1 MFFRLFISMAQQNSF
16 ITQWMWAFL
25 LRFQSKNEDCWCCC
39 SRHPMWYAMHFHFVA
54 MKISAFVPYL
64 SASPSLLSLAH
75 PLVTPGSLQVNQPA
89 TEQEIDKYKKK
100 HSMTSFAM
108 AKWAHCIRITVSL
121 NKRYLHSS
129 TEFHTCHDNNNNNSS
144 RKENNNKSII
154 SSRNGNNKQ
163 KIFIRY
169 IFASRNCSTV
179 LNADSVWEANELK
192 ASSTEIFGREE
203 KINHLTSFHM
213 HCSFDSC
220 RCRWVCVCVFVCFAS
235 FPLYSR
241 FCRSLV
247 LREIDTL
254 AIFFCFAQLHHFLKR
269 NSVIW
274 DIHEFQMTTFER
286 GYEFDKRQFS
296 FIHLFHGAM
305 NV

>member
-1 MFFRLFISMAQQNSF
+1 MDVSISIAVSKQERRLLVLLLLQPPSNVICDAFSFRCYENLGFCSVF
-16 ITQWMWAFL
+16 VGITKFAESSTSIGNF
-25 LRFQSKNEDCWCCC
+25 R
-39 SRHPMWYAMHFHFVA
+39 
-54 MKISAFVPYL
+54 I
-64 SASPSLLSLAH
+64 SPSKSTHNRARNRR
-75 PLVTPGSLQVNQPA
+75 TQ
-89 TEQEIDKYKKK
+89 KK

-129 TEFHTCHDNNNNNSS
+129 TEFHICHYNNNGTGSSS
-144 RKENNNKSII
+144 RKENNN

-192 ASSTEIFGREE
+192 ASSAEIFGREK

-213 HCSFDSC
+213 HCWFDSC
-220 RCRWVCVCVFVCFAS
+220 RCRWVCVFVCFAS

-247 LREIDTL
+247 LRKIDTL
-254 AIFFCFAQLHHFLKR
+254 AIFFAPL
-269 NSVIW
+269 N
-274 DIHEFQMTTFER
+274 
-286 GYEFDKRQFS
+286 
-296 FIHLFHGAM
+296 FIISWKEIA
-305 NV
+305 

>member
-1 MFFRLFISMAQQNSF
+1 
-16 ITQWMWAFL
+16 
-25 LRFQSKNEDCWCCC
+25 
-39 SRHPMWYAMHFHFVA
+39 
-54 MKISAFVPYL
+54 
-64 SASPSLLSLAH
+64 
-75 PLVTPGSLQVNQPA
+75 
-89 TEQEIDKYKKK
+89 
-100 HSMTSFAM
+100 MTSFAM

-144 RKENNNKSII
+144 NGNNYYNSI

-192 ASSTEIFGREE
+192 ASSVEIFGREKKSTIWLHFICIVHSILVAAAE
-203 KINHLTSFHM
+203 
-213 HCSFDSC
+213 C
-220 RCRWVCVCVFVCFAS
+220 VCVCVLCLLSAVFTILQI
-235 FPLYSR
+235 PR
-241 FCRSLV
+241 FTRN
-247 LREIDTL
+247 RH
-254 AIFFCFAQLHHFLKR
+254 AGNFFCSAQLHHFLKR